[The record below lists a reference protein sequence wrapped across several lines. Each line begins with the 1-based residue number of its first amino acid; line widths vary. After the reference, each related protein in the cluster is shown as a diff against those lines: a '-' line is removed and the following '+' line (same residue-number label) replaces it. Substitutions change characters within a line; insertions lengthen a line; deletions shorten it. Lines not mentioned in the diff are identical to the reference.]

1 MLAEGGNVEGTTDLQ
16 QMGQRARSAAR
27 VLAKTSASVKNRAL
41 FGIADALNVR
51 RDEILDASAQDVDAG
66 RRDGLSEQL
75 LGRLA
80 LDENKL
86 DGMASDVRRVAELP
100 DPTEETF
107 DAATLANG
115 LEVEKR
121 RVPLGVIGVIYESRP
136 NVTID
141 ISSLCLKSGN
151 AVILRGGKE
160 AIRSN
165 GVLVQITRDAIAE
178 AGIADDAV
186 QFVQSTDRA
195 LVGEMLSMTEY
206 IDLVVPRGSAE
217 LVRRVGTEAKMP
229 AITGGIG
236 VCHTFVDRTADV
248 GMAVDIAFNA
258 KTSSPYVCNALDTLI
273 VHSGI
278 ASEFLPRVA
287 GRLGDFGV
295 ELRCDRRARSIIGN
309 SNGVTVASATDED
322 WGTEYLALTAAI
334 KVVDSIDEA
343 LDHIEQ
349 HGSGHTDVIVTE
361 DVSSSVRFLNEVD
374 SSVVLVNASSRF
386 NDGGQLGLGAEV
398 AISTNKM
405 HARGPVGLKELTSYK
420 WTVIGSGQ
428 IRN

>member
-1 MLAEGGNVEGTTDLQ
+1 MDGKTDLQ
-16 QMGQRARSAAR
+16 HMGRRARAASR
-27 VLAKTSASVKNRAL
+27 ALAKTSTSVKNQAL
-41 FGIADALNVR
+41 QGVADALAAR
-51 RDEILDASAQDVDAG
+51 KEEILAANWQDIDAG

-80 LDENKL
+80 LDGNKL
-86 DGMASDVRRVAELP
+86 EGMAGDVRKVAELA
-100 DPTEETF
+100 DPTEESF
-107 DAATLANG
+107 DETTLANG
-115 LEVEKR
+115 LDVAKR

-165 GVLVQITRDAIAE
+165 GVLAQITRDAIAE

-186 QFVQSTDRA
+186 QFVESTDRA
-195 LVGEMLSMTEY
+195 LVGEMLGMTEY
-206 IDLVVPRGSAE
+206 IDLIVPRGSAE
-217 LVRRVGTEAKMP
+217 LVRRVGREAQMP

-236 VCHTFVDRTADV
+236 VCHTFVDKTADV
-248 GMAVDIAFNA
+248 DMAVDIAFNA

-278 ASEFLPRVA
+278 ASEFLPKVA
-287 GRLGDFGV
+287 GRLGDAGV
-295 ELRCDRRARSIIGN
+295 ELRCDRRARSVIGN
-309 SNGVTVASATDED
+309 SNGVTVASASEED
-322 WGTEYLALTAAI
+322 WGTEFLALTAAI
-334 KVVDSIDEA
+334 KVVDSLDEA
-343 LDHIEQ
+343 LEHIELY
-349 HGSGHTDVIVTE
+349 GSGHTDVIVT
-361 DVSSSVRFLNEVD
+361 DDDSSSQRFLNEVD
-374 SSVVLVNASSRF
+374 SGVVLVNASSRF

-405 HARGPVGLKELTSYK
+405 HARGPIGLKELTSYK
-420 WTVIGSGQ
+420 WTVVGSGQ
-428 IRN
+428 VRN

>member
-1 MLAEGGNVEGTTDLQ
+1 MDGKTDLQ
-16 QMGQRARSAAR
+16 HMGRRARAASR
-27 VLAKTSASVKNRAL
+27 ALAKTSASVKNGAL
-41 FGIADALNVR
+41 QGVANSLVER
-51 RDEILDASAQDVDAG
+51 MDEILAANSQDIDAG
-66 RRDGLSEQL
+66 RRDGLSDQL

-80 LDENKL
+80 LDGNKL
-86 DGMASDVRRVAELP
+86 EGMAGDVRKVAELA
-100 DPTEETF
+100 DPTEESF
-107 DAATLANG
+107 DETTLANG
-115 LEVEKR
+115 LEVAKR

-165 GVLVQITRDAIAE
+165 GVLAQITRDAIAE

-186 QFVQSTDRA
+186 QFVESTDRA
-195 LVGEMLSMTEY
+195 LVGEMLGMTEF
-206 IDLVVPRGSAE
+206 IDLIVPRGSAE
-217 LVRRVGTEAKMP
+217 LVRRVGREAQMP

-236 VCHTFVDRTADV
+236 VCHTFVDKTADV
-248 GMAVDIAFNA
+248 DMAVDIAFNA

-278 ASEFLPRVA
+278 ASEFLPKVA
-287 GRLGDFGV
+287 GRLGDSGV

-309 SNGVTVASATDED
+309 SNGVTVAAAPDDD
-322 WGTEYLALTAAI
+322 WGTEFLALTAAI
-334 KVVDSIDEA
+334 KVVDSLDEA
-343 LDHIEQ
+343 LDHIELY
-349 HGSGHTDVIVTE
+349 GSGHTDVIVTE
-361 DVSSSVRFLNEVD
+361 DDSSSQRFLNEVD
-374 SSVVLVNASSRF
+374 SGVVLVNASSRF

-405 HARGPVGLKELTSYK
+405 HARGPIGLKELTSYK
-420 WTVIGSGQ
+420 WTVVGSGQ
-428 IRN
+428 VRN

>member
-1 MLAEGGNVEGTTDLQ
+1 MDGKTDLQ
-16 QMGQRARSAAR
+16 GMGRRARAASR
-27 VLAKTSASVKNRAL
+27 SLAKTSASVKNAAL
-41 FGIADALNVR
+41 HGVANALAAR
-51 RDEILDASAQDVDAG
+51 MDEILDANAEDIEAG
-66 RRDGLSEQL
+66 RRDGLSDAL
-75 LGRLA
+75 LGRLS

-86 DGMASDVRRVAELP
+86 EGMADDARKVASLP
-100 DPTEETF
+100 DPTEESF

-115 LEVEKR
+115 LQVEKR

-165 GVLVQITRDAIAE
+165 GVLARITRDAIAE
-178 AGIADDAV
+178 AGIAEDAV
-186 QFVQSTDRA
+186 QFVESTDRA
-195 LVGEMLSMTEY
+195 LVGEMLGMTEY
-206 IDLVVPRGSAE
+206 LDLVVPRGSAE
-217 LVRRVGTEAKMP
+217 LVRRVGREAQMP

-236 VCHTFVDRTADV
+236 VCHTFVDKTADV
-248 GMAVDIAFNA
+248 DMAVDIAFNA

-278 ASEFLPRVA
+278 ASEFLPKAA
-287 GRLGDFGV
+287 GRLGDAGV

-309 SNGVTVASATDED
+309 SNGLAVSSASDED
-322 WGTEYLALTAAI
+322 WGTEFLALTAAI

-343 LDHIEQ
+343 LDHIEL

-361 DVSSSVRFLNEVD
+361 DESSSRRFLSEVD

-420 WTVIGSGQ
+420 WTVVGSGQ
-428 IRN
+428 VRA

>member
-1 MLAEGGNVEGTTDLQ
+1 MDGKTDLRH
-16 QMGQRARSAAR
+16 MGRRARAASR
-27 VLAKTSASVKNRAL
+27 ALAKTSASVKNGAL
-41 FGIADALNVR
+41 QGVANSLVER
-51 RDEILDASAQDVDAG
+51 MDEILAANSQDIDAG

-80 LDENKL
+80 LDGNKL
-86 DGMASDVRRVAELP
+86 EGMAGDVRKVAELA
-100 DPTEETF
+100 DPTEESF
-107 DAATLANG
+107 DETTLTNG
-115 LEVEKR
+115 LEVAKR

-165 GVLVQITRDAIAE
+165 GVLAQITRDAIAE
-178 AGIADDAV
+178 AGIADNAV
-186 QFVQSTDRA
+186 QFVESTDRA
-195 LVGEMLSMTEY
+195 LVGEMLGMTEF
-206 IDLVVPRGSAE
+206 IDLIVPRGSAE
-217 LVRRVGTEAKMP
+217 LVRRVGREAQMP

-248 GMAVDIAFNA
+248 DMAVDIAFNA

-278 ASEFLPRVA
+278 ASEFLPKVA
-287 GRLGDFGV
+287 GRLGDSGV
-295 ELRCDRRARSIIGN
+295 ELRCDRRGRSIIGN
-309 SNGVTVASATDED
+309 SNGVTVASATDDD
-322 WGTEYLALTAAI
+322 WGTEFLALTAAI
-334 KVVDSIDEA
+334 KVVDSLDEA
-343 LDHIEQ
+343 LDHIELY
-349 HGSGHTDVIVTE
+349 GSGHTDVIVTE
-361 DVSSSVRFLNEVD
+361 DDSSSQRFLNEVD
-374 SSVVLVNASSRF
+374 SGVVLVNASSRF

-405 HARGPVGLKELTSYK
+405 HARGPIGLKELTSYK
-420 WTVIGSGQ
+420 WTVVGSGQ
-428 IRN
+428 VRN